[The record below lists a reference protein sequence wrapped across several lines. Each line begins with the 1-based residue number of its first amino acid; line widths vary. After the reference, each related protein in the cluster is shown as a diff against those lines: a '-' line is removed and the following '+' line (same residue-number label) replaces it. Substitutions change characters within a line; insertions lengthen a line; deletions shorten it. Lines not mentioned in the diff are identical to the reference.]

1 MCVGVCVSVWF
12 ISCFVFSELPGSVVL
27 CLSLSWKHFQSLL
40 FKICL
45 LLHSVFSVSYCS
57 YVNVTYFEVML
68 QFLNVFSFF
77 FKFYFPL
84 CILVWEISVGLY
96 SCSSVVSGLLKNT
109 LRPLF
114 QLYLFYF

>member
-1 MCVGVCVSVWF
+1 MYVWF
-12 ISCFVFSELPGSVVL
+12 ISCLVFSELPGSVVS

-57 YVNVTYFEVML
+57 YVNVTYLEVMP

-77 FKFYFPL
+77 
-84 CILVWEISVGLY
+84 
-96 SCSSVVSGLLKNT
+96 KNFIF
-109 LRPLF
+109 LF
-114 QLYLFYF
+114 AF